1 MTKKATWESI
11 TVDLGSNSKA
21 SVKQHQSSGMWYCSE
36 LTTDG
41 ISLDDC
47 IKKIDNAIGKMNNIL
62 IKRNKIRPVANKE
75 EKSK

>member
-1 MTKKATWESI
+1 MSKKTTWESI

-21 SVKQHQSSGMWYCSE
+21 SVKQHQSSGMWYCSD

-47 IKKIDNAIGKMNNIL
+47 VKKIDKAIKKMNKVL
-62 IKRNKIRPVANKE
+62 LKHNKIKPDKE
-75 EKSK
+75 GNSK